1 MKGAH
6 TLRRRFRRLAL
17 SALMAGLVA
26 GCASHEPIY
35 VKAGVTDAA
44 RKSDEAS
51 CVKASIGV
59 NQPAQPATTAAVD
72 RDAVAQ
78 CMQAKGY
85 TLQKQR

>member
-1 MKGAH
+1 MH
-6 TLRRRFRRLAL
+6 WT
-17 SALMAGLVA
+17 
-26 GCASHEPIY
+26 
-35 VKAGVTDAA
+35 
-44 RKSDEAS
+44 DEAA